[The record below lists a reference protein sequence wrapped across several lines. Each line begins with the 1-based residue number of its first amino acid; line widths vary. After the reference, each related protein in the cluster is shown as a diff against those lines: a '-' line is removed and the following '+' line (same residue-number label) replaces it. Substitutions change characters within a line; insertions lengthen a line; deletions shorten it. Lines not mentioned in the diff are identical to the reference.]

1 MKFSPYLEFTRQE
14 WARRREDTPL
24 TLTSD
29 ELDDLKGINSDID
42 LIEVE
47 QVYLPLAR
55 LLNLYVN
62 ATQGLYEAT
71 AQFLGHPEAR
81 VPFVIG
87 LAGSVAVGKSTT
99 ARILKHLLSRGPNR
113 PRVELITTDGYLL
126 PNEQLNARGLMKR
139 KGFPESYDVG
149 QLLQSVVDLKAGKRV
164 AKIPLYSHLTYDV
177 LPDQYQHVE
186 APDIVIIEGLNVLQ
200 TGEIS
205 PTGGKRASKSSAK
218 SASSSAHSPSRVFVS
233 DFFDFSLYLDADI
246 DDLQAWYIER
256 FLTLRDTAFTK
267 PESYFH
273 RYASLGDDETIELA
287 RQIWNEINAP
297 NLRQNILPTRERASL
312 IMRKGEH
319 HRVERIWLRKI

>member
-55 LLNLYVN
+55 LLNLYVS
-62 ATQGLYEAT
+62 AKQSLYEAT
-71 AQFLGHPEAR
+71 TQFLGHPEAR

-99 ARILKHLLSRGPNR
+99 ARILKHLLARGPNK

-126 PNEQLNARGLMKR
+126 PNAQLNARGLMKR

-149 QLLQSVVDLKAGKRV
+149 QLLQSVLDLKAGKRV

-177 LPDQYQHVE
+177 LPDQYQVVE
-186 APDIVIIEGLNVLQ
+186 SPDIVIIEGLNVLQ
-200 TGEIS
+200 TGEVS
-205 PTGGKRASKSSAK
+205 PSGSKRTAKSKSK
-218 SASSSAHSPSRVFVS
+218 SADSAAYSASRVFVS

-246 DDLQAWYIER
+246 DDLQSWYVER